1 MKTQFYYALLD
12 IGSEWRK
19 IIKFIFQMLLSLL
32 AFMYIVS
39 SIFQQLGFSQ
49 WLQGKADYE
58 HTYMLYDADTADVE
72 RLYLREK
79 KENLSPKSFTDG
91 FGRILAQSEHTVCLI
106 TICRSKMKGWMRL
119 YLSVKMKAH
128 CSTTLCLSM
137 KDS

>member
-49 WLQGKADYE
+49 WLQGKADYC
-58 HTYMLYDADTADVE
+58 
-72 RLYLREK
+72 K
-79 KENLSPKSFTDG
+79 WPLSAASRVAIAG
-91 FGRILAQSEHTVCLI
+91 QS
-106 TICRSKMKGWMRL
+106 GP
-119 YLSVKMKAH
+119 
-128 CSTTLCLSM
+128 
-137 KDS
+137 